1 MIITGGEAKTRI
13 IQNVD
18 CVYLQPMDITGN
30 DNIPCKAFGYA
41 VGESKQTSGCPN
53 KFVKFCNIQEFK
65 TFIKNLTKDSY
76 SSNFPKY
83 VISVYRALLLSRC
96 RNISDSRTDC
106 HPCIT
111 TMRNELS

>member
-1 MIITGGEAKTRI
+1 MHFRSTPATLNTIKPHVIITGGEAKTHI

-53 KFVKFCNIQEFK
+53 KFVKFCNI
-65 TFIKNLTKDSY
+65 
-76 SSNFPKY
+76 
-83 VISVYRALLLSRC
+83 
-96 RNISDSRTDC
+96 
-106 HPCIT
+106 
-111 TMRNELS
+111 